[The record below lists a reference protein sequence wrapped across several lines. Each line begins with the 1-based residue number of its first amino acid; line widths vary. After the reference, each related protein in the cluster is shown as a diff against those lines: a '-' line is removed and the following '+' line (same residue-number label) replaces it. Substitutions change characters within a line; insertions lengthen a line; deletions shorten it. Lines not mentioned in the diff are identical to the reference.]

1 MKNIYA
7 VRTVE
12 NKTVVETTTCMSKGK
27 NKNITSFKFSISS
40 SNINKVIK
48 EGNELSYYTFDEKN
62 LPSIRRQLLKE
73 KKKLFKP
80 VPKEE

>member
-12 NKTVVETTTCMSKGK
+12 NKTVVETTTCMSKG
-27 NKNITSFKFSISS
+27 KNITSFKFSISS